1 MLMLVFNNYHIFC
14 FLVDFLKLQ
23 WKYLKD
29 NLKRCLDRRNR
40 EMRSGAA
47 ACKTST
53 CKYFE
58 NLAFLQDKIA
68 NRDTVSNVKLGLG
81 STADSSLL
89 PEQPVVTIKDEE
101 TPSVKK
107 RKTLYGVICSHEK
120 RPVSRARKASDQVD
134 TMLLKAL
141 KDLDKPTTQE
151 MPEAKSAES
160 DSDTLFCQSLIPT
173 LKSLGTKENMKA
185 KVQIQ
190 QLLFTLK
197 FPDSEE

>member
-1 MLMLVFNNYHIFC
+1 
-14 FLVDFLKLQ
+14 
-23 WKYLKD
+23 
-29 NLKRCLDRRNR
+29 
-40 EMRSGAA
+40 MRSGAA

-53 CKYFE
+53 YKYFE

-89 PEQPVVTIKDEE
+89 P
-101 TPSVKK
+101 SVKK
-107 RKTLYGVICSHEK
+107 RKTLDGVICSHEK

>member
-1 MLMLVFNNYHIFC
+1 
-14 FLVDFLKLQ
+14 
-23 WKYLKD
+23 
-29 NLKRCLDRRNR
+29 
-40 EMRSGAA
+40 MRSGAA

-107 RKTLYGVICSHEK
+107 RKHWTVLYVLMK
-120 RPVSRARKASDQVD
+120 KDRARKASDQVD